1 MQFLETS
8 NVACSCTKMC
18 LYFDGIYN
26 CFRIITISV
35 VFSVGAILAGLPFSY
50 IAKQLEWKGAFILME
65 ILLIGVLIMKIVM
78 RKVEYKMVPT
88 RKKLQ

>member
-1 MQFLETS
+1 MIKTL
-8 NVACSCTKMC
+8 
-18 LYFDGIYN
+18 L
-26 CFRIITISV
+26 SV

-50 IAKQLEWKGAFILME
+50 IAKQLEWQGAFIVLE

>member
-1 MQFLETS
+1 MVMF
-8 NVACSCTKMC
+8 ACRYTVLFCTLAECLIILKMIMN
-18 LYFDGIYN
+18 LL
-26 CFRIITISV
+26 SV

-50 IAKQLEWKGAFILME
+50 MAKQLEWQGAFVVLE

>member
-1 MQFLETS
+1 M
-8 NVACSCTKMC
+8 
-18 LYFDGIYN
+18 
-26 CFRIITISV
+26 ITNLLSV
-35 VFSVGAILAGLPFSY
+35 VFLVGAILAGLPFSY
-50 IAKQLEWKGAFILME
+50 IAKQLEWQGAFIVLE